1 MILCPLTALASN
13 PALPEYF
20 VRGIVRD
27 SVTHEALP
35 MVSVAITGKTVGT
48 LTDEKG
54 IFEMTVPNGTKSL
67 TITTQGYGRK
77 VLPIYKNRVNLYEVK
92 LAPEAET
99 LGEVIIKKKKY
110 SKKNNPAVDLMERI
124 RATQDV
130 NDPRRNPYYNY
141 EKYERITL
149 GLNNFTEQSQ
159 NNLLFKK
166 MPFMSEHVDTS
177 DVSGKPILTLSVKE
191 SSSEVHHRNDPNTT
205 REIVHGVKSEGID
218 EFTDQ
223 DNMRTL
229 TQQMFREIDLY
240 DKDINLLNN
249 RFVSPLSPLAADFY
263 KFFIT
268 DSLEIDGEKA
278 IQLSFY
284 PHNKSAFGFV
294 GQMYVVPSDTSM
306 FIRRVTMRVP
316 HEINLNFIQNMYVDQ
331 EFVRAAD
338 GSRLKVKDDLVLEI
352 QMMPGTPGMYAR
364 RNVAYTGH
372 SFDRP
377 ANEAE
382 VFAGLG
388 EERLVEGARERDDTF
403 WQNARLIEMPAGEA
417 KVHTLLT
424 RLRSMPFYY
433 YTERTLKI
441 LVGGYVQTGGKK
453 SKFDIGPVNSFISGN
468 TLEGLRLGVGG
479 MTTANLSKHFF
490 TRFNVARGFR
500 DHKWKYGLELEYSFN
515 KKRYHSRE
523 FPMHAIRINSSYDK
537 DQLGQNYMFTNP
549 DNFVLSWKRMKD
561 DRVTYRL
568 KNTLTYL
575 LELENHFSVTATVG
589 QERQYSSRLIKFNI
603 TDIHDPLDYAN
614 ERPIQHFDVAYGEIE
629 LRYAPHETVYQG
641 KTLRITID
649 QDHPIITL
657 RHRYG
662 PGHGALG
669 NDWGVNRTEAS
680 YAQRLWFSAWGYMDV
695 LVKGGHIWSKH
706 TPFTQMFTPN
716 ANLSYTVQPE
726 SFALM
731 NAMEFVT
738 DSYCQLDL
746 TYWANGA
753 ILNYIPFIKK
763 AKLREAF
770 AFRSFWGVLSKRND
784 PRYNGGMLAF
794 PNDGRGGVGLTD
806 VSKTPYMEVSVGVDN
821 IFKCLRLDYV
831 WRISHRHPGYK
842 IDRAGLRVAFHMTF

>member
-1 MILCPLTALASN
+1 MLSTLHAQAAE

-27 SVTHEALP
+27 SVTNEVLP

-54 IFEMTVPNGTKSL
+54 IFEMTVPNATRSL
-67 TITTQGYGRK
+67 TVTTQGYGRK
-77 VLPIYKNRVNLYEVK
+77 VVPIYKNRLNLYEVR
-92 LAPEAET
+92 LSPEAET
-99 LGEVIIKKKKY
+99 LGEVVIKKKKY
-110 SKKNNPAVDLMERI
+110 SKKNNPAVDLMQRI

-130 NDPRRNPYYNY
+130 NDPRRNPYYNF

-149 GLNNFTEQSQ
+149 GLNNFTEKSQ

-166 MPFMSEHVDTS
+166 MPFLSEHVDTS

-191 SSSEVHHRNDPNTT
+191 SSSEVHYRNNPNTT
-205 REIVHGVKSEGID
+205 REIIHGVKSEGLD

-223 DNMRTL
+223 DNMRAL
-229 TQQMFREIDLY
+229 VQQMFREIDLY

-294 GQMYVVPSDTSM
+294 GQMYVVPSDTAM

-338 GSRLKVKDDLVLEI
+338 GSRLKVKDDLVMEI
-352 QMMPGTPGMYAR
+352 QMVPGMPGMYAR
-364 RNVAYTGH
+364 RNVAYAGH
-372 SFDRP
+372 SF
-377 ANEAE
+377 EAPE
-382 VFAGLG
+382 DIEGVFGGLG
-388 EERLVEGARERDDTF
+388 EEVMTEGARERDDAF
-403 WQNARLIEMPAGEA
+403 WQDARLIEMPHGESNVP
-417 KVHTLLT
+417 KLLSK
-424 RLRSMPFYY
+424 LRSMPFYY
-433 YTERTLKI
+433 YTEKTLKI
-441 LVGGYVQTGGKK
+441 LVGGYVLTGKK

-515 KKRYHSRE
+515 AKRYHSRE

-537 DQLGQNYMFTNP
+537 DQLGQEYLFTNP
-549 DNFVLSWKRMKD
+549 DNFVLSLKRMED

-568 KNTLTYL
+568 INKLSYL
-575 LELENHFSVTATVG
+575 LELENHFSFTATVA
-589 QERQYSSRLIKFNI
+589 QERQYSSRLLKFGV
-603 TDIHDPLDYAN
+603 TDDKDPLLGDR
-614 ERPIQHFDVAYGEIE
+614 ERPLAHFDVAYGEVE
-629 LRYAPHETVYQG
+629 FRYAPHETFYQG
-641 KTLRITID
+641 KSLRITLD

-662 PGHGALG
+662 PGHGVFG
-669 NDWGVNRTEAS
+669 NTWGVNRTDAS
-680 YAQRLWFSAWGYMDV
+680 YSQRIWFSAWGYMDV
-695 LVKGGHIWSKH
+695 LVKGGHVWSRH
-706 TPFTQMFTPN
+706 TPFTQMFIPN

-726 SFALM
+726 SFTLM

-738 DSYCQLDL
+738 DSYCSFDL

-753 ILNYIPFIKK
+753 ILNYIPLVKK
-763 AKLREAF
+763 AKLREVF
-770 AFRSFWGVLSKRND
+770 SFRSFWGVLSKRND

-794 PNDGRGGVGLTD
+794 PRDGRGGVGITD
-806 VSKTPYMEVSVGVDN
+806 ASRVPYMEVGVGLDN

-842 IDRAGLRVAFHMTF
+842 IDREGLRVAFHMTF